1 MNTLSVRLDNIET
14 IQLNTIKEN
23 YNKMH
28 HTKLN
33 TSDIIR
39 VMISEY
45 YQDYQKII
53 ERDQKN

>member
-23 YNKMH
+23 YNELH

-45 YQDYQKII
+45 YQDYQKIMKK
-53 ERDQKN
+53 DQKE